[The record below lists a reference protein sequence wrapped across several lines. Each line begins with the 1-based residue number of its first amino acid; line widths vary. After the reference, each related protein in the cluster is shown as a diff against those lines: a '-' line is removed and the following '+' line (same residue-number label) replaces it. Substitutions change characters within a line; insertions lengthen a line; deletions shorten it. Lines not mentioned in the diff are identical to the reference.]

1 MKTVT
6 EWSLEF
12 DLLYDNITSHKAPG
26 LELYEKSV
34 FLTRAEE
41 AVVLGLYRGTFGD
54 AFEAT
59 EEVTAYLNTLIKQT
73 DGIAIPGAALAAM
86 KHIQE
91 GTQIY
96 SLADDVLFIT
106 LEWAKITPDGCSSE
120 VQVPVIPVTQDEYF
134 RTVRDPFKKQNG
146 RKVLRVEQGK
156 GEQSVSSET
165 ATLTRYSELISDYTV
180 SSYTYR
186 YLAKPAPIILYDTN
200 QSSLKINNQTGPK
213 TCLLPESIHQTI
225 LAEAVRLAKA
235 VWES

>member
-34 FLTRAEE
+34 FLTRAQE

-59 EEVTAYLNTLIKQT
+59 EEVTAYLNTLIKQAEGT
-73 DGIAIPGAALAAM
+73 AITGAALASM
-86 KHIQE
+86 KHIRPN
-91 GTQIY
+91 TQIY
-96 SLADDVLFIT
+96 SLANDVLMIT
-106 LEWAKITPDGCSSE
+106 LEWCNITPSGCSAA

-134 RTVRDPFKKQNG
+134 RTVRNPFKKQND
-146 RKVLRVEQGK
+146 RKVLRVTYGK
-156 GEQSVSSET
+156 GEVSSNKEVE
-165 ATLTRYSELISDYTV
+165 TRYSELISDYTV

-186 YLAKPAPIILYDTN
+186 YLARPEPIILEALTGGK
-200 QSSLKINNQTGPK
+200 SINDQTAEK
-213 TCLLPESIHQTI
+213 TCLLPESIHQII